1 MKKDKIHITLL
12 EQQGK
17 TKSRKSVKAK
27 SNEKLINYN
36 RILGNLQKGWAIEN
50 PGKTIPPKLDK
61 EFKTFATNVSG
72 YPSGQ
77 RSLPKL
83 NPSFQRYIRLAS
95 APTSKTSS
103 TTPKDLPKILPP
115 PPDGFDPKRFLDGA
129 TGALSKKSTSEFDAK
144 AFLKSAPGVPIKKST
159 SEFDAKDFLKNAP
172 GAPENKKSTSF
183 CNDEDFNDPT
193 GVSLKKAH
201 AKLKGRIYA
210 GIEVPGG
217 GFIDFIDY
225 ENVKD
230 LKADANLPIADVA
243 KNHNINTADFK
254 DTLPDASLTM
264 MYNYKGTEY
273 NIIQGTGGDLEV
285 LLCSQE
291 ELEQDGQ
298 AWTAG
303 APEDPQGD
311 GSEPDYGPPASG
323 AGSTES
329 SKRNRFYRLA
339 QQVTGVEDKFEA
351 VKVIQRA
358 LVDMGLLVHKKGAL
372 GSFAV
377 SGLKGVKTDDSF
389 NPFARAEREYGAFQ
403 LDGAKN
409 NSARWPIDDKK
420 YMIDGIPGERTRTAV
435 SVFQV
440 FCLSLGFDLGTT
452 GPKKDGVDGIV
463 GDKTWAA
470 MVAQKNQ
477 GNIKSLKAIES
488 WRPNDPE
495 TTGPE
500 TAAAS
505 GAATPTIPVQSPRT
519 QQPPQAPTVGN
530 IDPDNIFNWYT
541 GIDFFDQNFLL
552 AVRRGNILKMTS
564 KSGNIALETKPDSA
578 FADKNPLLYDAYL
591 LYENLDG
598 LGTDNEAQ
606 ITRIISKYSLPIDK
620 FIKDAHEGLG
630 IEDTAKALANSD
642 EWFNKINMTGFGL
655 FSSFSQAYF
664 TGHAIYYAYNGR
676 LVLEKDTSSGGLI
689 KWLIDDGMD
698 KEAQMLKQRIKAE
711 RHVASELNRILTS
724 SEEVPDDSSTAREF
738 LIKTIR
744 RAAAIQNSN
753 ISKSNLPKTGS
764 GQDTQQEPPGGF
776 GPNFVRDRETRRLR
790 PSRPGEG

>member
-12 EQQGK
+12 EQGK
-17 TKSRKSVKAK
+17 AKSRKSVKAK
-27 SNEKLINYN
+27 SNKKLINYN

-50 PGKTIPPKLDK
+50 PGKTVPPELDK

-83 NPSFQRYIRLAS
+83 NPNFQRYIRLAS
-95 APTSKTSS
+95 APTSKTNP
-103 TTPKDLPKILPP
+103 TTPKDLPKVLPP
-115 PPDGFDPKRFLDGA
+115 PPPEFFDPKKFLDAVPGVPPVA
-129 TGALSKKSTSEFDAK
+129 AVSNDKGFDAR
-144 AFLKSAPGVPIKKST
+144 AFLKNAPGGPLQPTST

-172 GAPENKKSTSF
+172 GNEKSTSF
-183 CNDEDFNDPT
+183 CNDEDLNDPT

-201 AKLKGRIYA
+201 AKLKGKIFA

-225 ENVKD
+225 KNAKD
-230 LKADANLPIADVA
+230 LKTDAEMDIADVA
-243 KNHNINTADFK
+243 EKHNI
-254 DTLPDASLTM
+254 DTKGFSLSDASLTM
-264 MYNYKGTEY
+264 IYNHKGIEY

-291 ELEQDGQ
+291 ELEQDDQ

-311 GSEPDYGPPASG
+311 GSEPDYGLSASG
-323 AGSTES
+323 AGSAES
-329 SKRNRFYRLA
+329 SKRSRFYRLA
-339 QQVTGVEDKFEA
+339 KEVTGVEDKFEA

-358 LVDMGLLVHKKGAL
+358 LVDMGLLVHRKGAL
-372 GSFAV
+372 GVVDV
-377 SGLKGVKTDDSF
+377 SGLKGVELDDSF
-389 NPFARAEREYGAFQ
+389 NPFTRVKREYGTVQ
-403 LDGAKN
+403 LDGVENK
-409 NSARWPIDDKK
+409 SAQWPRDDEKW
-420 YMIDGIPGERTRTAV
+420 MVDGIPGKRTRTAV

-440 FCLSLGFDLGTT
+440 FCLSLGFELGAT

-470 MVAQKNQ
+470 MVTQKNK
-477 GNIKSLKAIES
+477 GNIKSLKPVDS
-488 WRPNDPE
+488 SQLDDTDTE
-495 TTGPE
+495 TTP
-500 TAAAS
+500 AAS
-505 GAATPTIPVQSPRT
+505 TGVPQASTPTTPTQDPRT
-519 QQPPQAPTVGN
+519 QQSPQSPAVGN
-530 IDPDNIFNWYT
+530 TDPDNIFNWYT

-552 AVRRGNILKMTS
+552 AYRRGNILKMAS
-564 KSGNIALETKPDSA
+564 KTGNVALETKPDSA

-620 FIKDAHEGLG
+620 FIEDAHEGLG

-676 LVLEKDTSSGGLI
+676 LALEEDTSSGGLI

-698 KEAQMLKQRIKAE
+698 KEAQMLRQRIKAE
-711 RHVASELNRILTS
+711 RYVASELNRVLAS
-724 SEEVPDDSSTAREF
+724 SEQAPDDGSPSEF

-753 ISKSNLPKTGS
+753 ISKNSLSKNDS

-776 GPNFVRDRETRRLR
+776 GPNFVRDRETRRFR